1 MIRPRTRTRTS
12 LALLGLIAAAGIGA
26 CTPTVRLQVDPI
38 QIYAKLD
45 ADVRIRLDRE
55 LQDLLVEN
63 PNLF

>member
-1 MIRPRTRTRTS
+1 MTRKRAS
-12 LALLGLIAAAGIGA
+12 LAMIGFIAAVGASA

-45 ADVRIRLDRE
+45 ADVRVRLDKE
-55 LQDLLVEN
+55 LQDLLAEN

>member
-1 MIRPRTRTRTS
+1 MTQRKTAAIAG
-12 LALLGLIAAAGIGA
+12 LALFGAAFASA

-45 ADVRIRLDRE
+45 ADVRVRLDKE

>member
-1 MIRPRTRTRTS
+1 MTLTRNS
-12 LALLGLIAAAGIGA
+12 LALIGLIAAVGVGG

-45 ADVRIRLDRE
+45 FDVRVRLDRE
-55 LQDLLVEN
+55 LQNLLIEN

>member
-1 MIRPRTRTRTS
+1 MTRQKTRRTV
-12 LALLGLIAAAGIGA
+12 ALLGLVALGATA

-45 ADVRIRLDRE
+45 ADMRVRLDQE
-55 LQDLLVEN
+55 LQELLREN

>member
-1 MIRPRTRTRTS
+1 MTWTRTS
-12 LALLGLIAAAGIGA
+12 LALIGLIAAVGVSA

-55 LQDLLVEN
+55 LQELLVEN

>member
-1 MIRPRTRTRTS
+1 MTRPKTRTRTR
-12 LALLGLIAAAGIGA
+12 LALLGLIAAVGVSA

>member
-1 MIRPRTRTRTS
+1 MNRKRLTA
-12 LALLGLIAAAGIGA
+12 ALLGLAVAGSAMAA
-26 CTPTVRLQVDPI
+26 CTPTIRLQVDPI

-45 ADVRIRLDRE
+45 ADVRVRLDRE

>member
-1 MIRPRTRTRTS
+1 MNRMRKR
-12 LALLGLIAAAGIGA
+12 LALLGLIAAVGATA

-45 ADVRIRLDRE
+45 ADVRVRLDRE

>member
-1 MIRPRTRTRTS
+1 MTRMRKR
-12 LALLGLIAAAGIGA
+12 LALIGLAAAIGAAA

-45 ADVRIRLDRE
+45 ADVRVRLDKE